1 MEEGVLL
8 QAKELPLL
16 QEVLKSGMDF
26 YHSHSDVPD
35 YLTHVMNQGGQGGQ
49 GGQPLERQLKSAALA
64 LCRAMLLISKPSA
77 LREAGEAGVES
88 NVPMAILSEAR
99 HSITEH

>member
-1 MEEGVLL
+1 
-8 QAKELPLL
+8 
-16 QEVLKSGMDF
+16 
-26 YHSHSDVPD
+26 
-35 YLTHVMNQGGQGGQ
+35 
-49 GGQPLERQLKSAALA
+49 
-64 LCRAMLLISKPSA
+64 MLLISKPSA